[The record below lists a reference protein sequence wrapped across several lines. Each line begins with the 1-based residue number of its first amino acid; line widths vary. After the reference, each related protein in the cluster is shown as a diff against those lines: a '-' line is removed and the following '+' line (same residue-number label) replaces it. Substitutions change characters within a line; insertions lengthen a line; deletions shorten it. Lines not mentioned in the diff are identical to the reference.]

1 MVEQK
6 RRVSYRGRDVDATSL
21 KFTVEEEPWIEYTVE
36 DGSKLKLR
44 VITTEVLRVEGE
56 FDPEG
61 NPAYVLKSGNIL
73 VVTSP
78 PDLREKG

>member
-1 MVEQK
+1 MEQK